1 MGGSAKGAW
10 WGLALLSAASFFN
23 YLDRMVIAVLVE
35 PMKRD
40 LGLSDT
46 QMGLVSGLAFA
57 LLYAGAGL
65 PIARLADRGSRV
77 RILALCIAGWSL
89 MTALTGQVRNFVE
102 LFLVRMGV
110 GIGEAGCVPA
120 SHSLIADI
128 FPPERRALALGIFQA
143 GGLVGI
149 TVGLAIAG
157 WLADTHGWRM
167 ALLVIGLAG
176 LPLALLVAVSLREP
190 ARSVAHRAAAPETAA
205 TAVRALMARPVFF
218 HVLLGLSVGAF
229 AAYGK
234 AQWYPAFYVRS
245 HGLSLTEIGIYG
257 SLASGLG
264 GILGILLGGA
274 AMIRLRPRDARW
286 ELWLP
291 MAGYLTAIPFALAT
305 LSVSTYPVAFCAQF
319 LAVFLAASGGGA
331 ALAALQGQAEPHRR
345 ATAAAL
351 MLILSSLIG
360 LGLGPVAVG
369 YLSDLLAPRFGAD
382 SLRLAM
388 LAATTIYAWAALH
401 FALAARA
408 SPRDQTTSLTPAPG
422 KA

>member
-1 MGGSAKGAW
+1 MAGSAKGAW

-57 LLYAGAGL
+57 LLYATAGL
-65 PIARLADRGSRV
+65 PLARLADRGRRV
-77 RILALCIAGWSL
+77 PLLATCLAAWSL
-89 MTALTGQVRNFVE
+89 MTALTGQVRNFLE

-120 SHSLIADI
+120 AHSLIADY

-143 GGLVGI
+143 GGLLGLTI
-149 TVGLAIAG
+149 GLAIAG
-157 WLADTHGWRM
+157 WLADTQGWRT
-167 ALLVIGLAG
+167 ALLVVGLAG
-176 LPLALLVAVSLREP
+176 LPLALLIALALPEP
-190 ARSVAHRAAAPETAA
+190 ARGHSAGPPPAESALVAIK
-205 TAVRALMARPVFF
+205 ALLARPVFLQ
-218 HVLLGLSVGAF
+218 VLLGISVGAF

-245 HGLSLTEIGIYG
+245 HGLTLTQIGFYG

-264 GILGILLGGA
+264 GIIGILAGGA
-274 AMIRLRPRDARW
+274 AMIRLRQRDPRW

-291 MAGYLTAIPFALAT
+291 MAGYLAAIPFALLT
-305 LSVSTYPVAFCAQF
+305 LWLADYRMAFLAQF
-319 LAVFLAASGGGA
+319 LAVLAAASGGGA
-331 ALAALQGQAEPHRR
+331 SLAALQGQAEPHRR

-369 YLSDLLAPRFGAD
+369 SLSDLLTPRFGAD
-382 SLRLAM
+382 GLRIAM
-388 LAATTIYAWAALH
+388 LCATTIYAWAALH

-408 SPRDQTTSLTPAPG
+408 AARNHEPALPPAPG

>member
-1 MGGSAKGAW
+1 VAAGAKGAW
-10 WGLALLSAASFFN
+10 WALALLSAASFFN

-57 LLYAGAGL
+57 LLYATAGL
-65 PIARLADRGSRV
+65 PLARLADRGSRV
-77 RILALCIAGWSL
+77 RILAVCVAAWSV
-89 MTALTGQVRNFVE
+89 MTALTGQVRNFLE

-120 SHSLIADI
+120 SHSLIADL

-143 GGLVGI
+143 GGLVGL
-149 TVGLAIAG
+149 TVGLALAG
-157 WLADTHGWRM
+157 WLAETRGWRT

-176 LPLALLVAVSLREP
+176 LPLAALIALGLAEP
-190 ARSVAHRAAAPETAA
+190 ARLVPAGGPPAAERARAA
-205 TAVRALMARPVFF
+205 VSALLARPVFL
-218 HVLLGLSVGAF
+218 HVLLGISVGAF

-245 HGLSLTEIGIYG
+245 HGLGLTEIGFYG

-264 GILGILLGGA
+264 GILGILAGGA
-274 AMIRLRPRDARW
+274 LMLRLAPRDPRN

-291 MAGYLTAIPFALAT
+291 MAGYLLAIPFALLT
-305 LSVSTYPVAFCAQF
+305 LLAPHWPLAFAAQF
-319 LAVFLAASGGGA
+319 LAVFFGASGGGA

-369 YLSDLLAPRFGAD
+369 LLSDLLEPRLGAD
-382 SLRLAM
+382 SLRAALV
-388 LAATTIYAWAALH
+388 AATAIYAWAALH

-408 SPRDQTTSLTPAPG
+408 MSRNEAPAQTAS
-422 KA
+422 

>member
-1 MGGSAKGAW
+1 MAAGAKGAW
-10 WGLALLSAASFFN
+10 WALALLSAASFFN

-40 LGLSDT
+40 LGLTDT

-57 LLYAGAGL
+57 LLYATAGL
-65 PIARLADRGSRV
+65 PLARLADRGARV
-77 RILALCIAGWSL
+77 RLLAACVAAWSL
-89 MTALTGQVRNFVE
+89 MTALTGQVRNFLE

-120 SHSLIADI
+120 SHSLIADL

-143 GGLVGI
+143 GGLVGL

-157 WLADTHGWRM
+157 WLADTHGWRT
-167 ALLVIGLAG
+167 ALLVLGLAG
-176 LPLALLVAVSLREP
+176 LPLAALLALGLAEP
-190 ARSVAHRAAAPETAA
+190 PRTGQAGPAPAERALA
-205 TAVRALMARPVFF
+205 AVRALLGRPVFR
-218 HVLLGLSVGAF
+218 HVLLGISVGAF

-245 HGLSLTEIGIYG
+245 HGLGLTEIGLYG

-264 GILGILLGGA
+264 GILGILAGGA
-274 AMIRLRPRDARW
+274 LMVRLAPRDPRY

-291 MAGYLTAIPFALAT
+291 MAGYLVAIPFALLT
-305 LSVSTYPVAFCAQF
+305 LLAPHWPLAFTAQF
-319 LAVFLAASGGGA
+319 LAIFFGASGGGA
-331 ALAALQGQAEPHRR
+331 SLAALQGQAEPHRR

-369 YLSDLLAPRFGAD
+369 FLSDRLEPRLGAD
-382 SLRLAM
+382 SLRAALV
-388 LAATTIYAWAALH
+388 AATAIYAWAALH

-408 SPRDQTTSLTPAPG
+408 LSRNEATLNTAS
-422 KA
+422 

>member
-1 MGGSAKGAW
+1 MGSAKASW
-10 WGLALLSAASFFN
+10 WALALLSAASFFN

-40 LGLSDT
+40 LGLTDT

-77 RILALCIAGWSL
+77 RILAVCIAAWSV
-89 MTALTGQVRNFVE
+89 MTALTGQVRGFVE

-120 SHSLIADI
+120 SHSLIADL
-128 FPPERRALALGIFQA
+128 FPPQGRALAMGLFQA
-143 GGLVGI
+143 GGLIGI

-157 WLADTHGWRM
+157 WLADTQGWRM
-167 ALLVIGLAG
+167 ALLVIGLSG
-176 LPLALLVAVSLREP
+176 LPLALLVALTLREP
-190 ARSVAHRAAAPETAA
+190 ARSAAHADAGAETAIV
-205 TAVRALMARPVFF
+205 AVRALTARPVFR

-264 GILGILLGGA
+264 GVIGILAGGA
-274 AMIRLRPRDARW
+274 AMIRLRPLDARW

-291 MAGYLTAIPFALAT
+291 MAGYLGAIPFALLT
-305 LSVSTYPVAFCAQF
+305 LSVGSHQLAFLFQF
-319 LAVFLAASGGGA
+319 LSVLSGASGGGA
-331 ALAALQGQAEPHRR
+331 ALAALQAQAEPHRR

-360 LGLGPVAVG
+360 LGLGPVAIG
-369 YLSDLLAPRFGAD
+369 ILSDRLGPALGPE
-382 SLRLAM
+382 SLRAAM
-388 LAATTIYAWAALH
+388 LAATAIYAWAALH
-401 FALAARA
+401 FALAAH
-408 SPRDQTTSLTPAPG
+408 STTRELGAMLPTR